1 MNRGSFFKKL
11 FQGAAVA
18 AISPSVLGEIGTA
31 SKVNTIDGV
40 TCTSGYIEG
49 YTRITKGMI
58 DNLPFL
64 KSELPKMLMR
74 DYMKAENEVLFGEL
88 SKHNS

>member
-11 FQGAAVA
+11 FQGAAVTV
-18 AISPSVLGEIGTA
+18 ITPSILGEIGTT

-49 YTRITKGMI
+49 YTRIAKGMI
-58 DNLPFL
+58 DDLPFL
-64 KSELPKMLMR
+64 QSELPKRLMR
-74 DYMKAENEVLFGEL
+74 DYMKVENEVLFSEL
-88 SKHNS
+88 SKHDS